1 MFSRLSDLKPPAE
14 ELPVHINNKE
24 VWLRWNDSVIE
35 AVGDEVNTKPPV
47 LTMTLS
53 SVVIRVLSGK
63 KLNLPITLKDSV
75 AVWVSVKRK
84 AVFRE
89 IKKTTSDYLAISR
102 DGMVLSILG
111 YRRVSAL
118 MLWQCKT
125 ISLQGIKCIPCVTI
139 SPCIPIIL
147 WAPLAYTDQAVWREG
162 RMPQV
167 ARANR
172 VTKFVNLQTQ
182 CQEMRKKKYNDKKQ
196 YADIA
201 QLYLTETCST
211 VLHTL

>member
-1 MFSRLSDLKPPAE
+1 MFSCLSDLKPPAE
-14 ELPVHINNKE
+14 ELPVHINNE
-24 VWLRWNDSVIE
+24 AAWLRWNDSVIE

-75 AVWVSVKRK
+75 AVWVSVIRK
-84 AVFRE
+84 AAFRE
-89 IKKTTSDYLAISR
+89 IKKTTSDYSAIGR
-102 DGMVLSILG
+102 DGTVLSILG

-118 MLWQCKT
+118 MLLWRCQT
-125 ISLQGIKCIPCVTI
+125 ISLQGKKCVFFQGKADWMEVGNAVTI
-139 SPCIPIIL
+139 SPCMPVFL
-147 WAPLAYTDQAVWREG
+147 WAPLAYTDQVVRREG
-162 RMPQV
+162 RMLQV

-172 VTKFVNLQTQ
+172 VT
-182 CQEMRKKKYNDKKQ
+182 D
-196 YADIA
+196 
-201 QLYLTETCST
+201 TCGT